1 MSTDPSDLLRRL
13 EAGEL
18 HRFADWPN
26 PRVPRVAAG
35 VYTIW
40 DAGRLMYAGMAG
52 RSLTVDSVRRGQDA
66 GKATG
71 LYSRLNSHASGR
83 RSGDQFC
90 VYVADRLLLQ
100 ELDDAQIEAIARREL
115 NFDALI
121 CEYVHKRL
129 TYRCVETEDGS
140 TARLLESEVRAGG
153 LSAGKPLLNPA

>member
-1 MSTDPSDLLRRL
+1 MRTDPSDLLHLL

-26 PRVPRVAAG
+26 PGVPRVAAG

-40 DAGRLMYAGMAG
+40 DAKQLIYAGMAG
-52 RSLTVDSVRRGQDA
+52 RSLTADGVKLRQSG

-71 LYSRLNSHASGR
+71 LYSRLASHASGR

-90 VYVADRLLLQ
+90 VYVADRLVMR
-100 ELDDAQIEAIARREL
+100 ELDEAQVEAIARREL

-121 CEYVHKRL
+121 REYVHKRL
-129 TYRCVETEDGS
+129 AYRYVETEDGPTS
-140 TARLLESEVRAGG
+140 RLIEGEVRTGK